1 MNKIALVTG
10 ASKGIGYTL
19 SNMLFNMGYKVI
31 GVYNNTLIDNKDI
44 DAFKCDLSSEEDIIK
59 LFNYVKDKYHKIDVL
74 INGAALSL
82 DNYLEDKTKGEFMK
96 VLEINLVAPFLL
108 IKYFSNIM
116 DNGVI
121 INIASTNGDNTYSSI
136 SMDYDAS
143 KAGLINL
150 TKNLSSYLTNIKVC
164 AIMPNWVDTDT
175 TLSIDKDY
183 LNNELK
189 RIGQKELIK
198 KEDVC
203 NKIIDIINN
212 DNIKT
217 GSIIR
222 MDDGYEE

>member
-1 MNKIALVTG
+1 
-10 ASKGIGYTL
+10 
-19 SNMLFNMGYKVI
+19 
-31 GVYNNTLIDNKDI
+31 
-44 DAFKCDLSSEEDIIK
+44 
-59 LFNYVKDKYHKIDVL
+59 
-74 INGAALSL
+74 
-82 DNYLEDKTKGEFMK
+82 MK
-96 VLEINLVAPFLL
+96 VLEVNLVAPFLL

-175 TLSIDKDY
+175 TLSIDKEY
-183 LNNELK
+183 LDKEMK
-189 RIGQKELIK
+189 RIGQTRLIK
-198 KEDVC
+198 TEDVC
-203 NKIIDIINN
+203 NRIMDIITD
-212 DNIKT
+212 DNVKS